1 MSVLTPENSYILR
14 SFSLKLDPATDLYCM
29 RLTLERLP
37 GQTPI
42 DEILHIPRPSQL
54 DDWSLYEKLERERI
68 KQTEGEA
75 RLTEWIIGRD
85 KERIERGHWRRS
97 RAFKS
102 EMRLNSPKGPEA
114 GAVGGSAQD
123 FYRRR
128 LSDIDTGLIPPYEEP
143 EAEEEEGE

>member
-1 MSVLTPENSYILR
+1 
-14 SFSLKLDPATDLYCM
+14 M
-29 RLTLERLP
+29 RLILERVP
-37 GQTPI
+37 GQTSI
-42 DEILHIPRPSQL
+42 NEILHIPRPSQL

-75 RLTEWIIGRD
+75 RLTEWVIARD

-102 EMRLNSPKGPEA
+102 EMRLSSPRAPEA
-114 GAVGGSAQD
+114 GVAAGVAQES
-123 FYRRR
+123 YRRR
-128 LSDIDTGLIPPYEEP
+128 ISDIGMDLIPPYEEP

>member
-1 MSVLTPENSYILR
+1 
-14 SFSLKLDPATDLYCM
+14 M
-29 RLTLERLP
+29 RLILDRLP

-75 RLTEWIIGRD
+75 RLTDWIIKRD

-97 RAFKS
+97 RVFKS
-102 EMRLNSPKGPEA
+102 EMRLNSSRAPEA
-114 GAVGGSAQD
+114 GAGGLQE

-128 LSDIDTGLIPPYEEP
+128 ISDIDTDLVPPSEDP
-143 EAEEEEGE
+143 EAEEEGE

>member
-1 MSVLTPENSYILR
+1 
-14 SFSLKLDPATDLYCM
+14 M
-29 RLTLERLP
+29 RLILERLP
-37 GQTPI
+37 GQIPI

-68 KQTEGEA
+68 KQTEGDA
-75 RLTEWIIGRD
+75 RLTEWIIRRD

-102 EMRLNSPKGPEA
+102 EMRSNSPRAPEA
-114 GAVGGSAQD
+114 GARGVQE

-128 LSDIDTGLIPPYEEP
+128 ISDIDTDLVPPFEEP
-143 EAEEEEGE
+143 EAEDEEGE

>member
-1 MSVLTPENSYILR
+1 
-14 SFSLKLDPATDLYCM
+14 M
-29 RLTLERLP
+29 RLILERMP
-37 GQTPI
+37 GQTPM

-68 KQTEGEA
+68 KQTEGDA
-75 RLTEWIIGRD
+75 RLTEWMIRRD

-102 EMRLNSPKGPEA
+102 EMKLSSLRTPETAA
-114 GAVGGSAQD
+114 GGARE

-128 LSDIDTGLIPPYEEP
+128 ISDIDTDLVPYSEDP
-143 EAEEEEGE
+143 EGEEEKN